1 MNIANIL
8 KEYKEKSLIIF
19 FISLSILGALP
30 LLFFLLINNFSGFG
44 YIIINSEFIIFFEK
58 LCLIN
63 ALLGIFIPT
72 SILIVSFIAGLNR
85 YVISKSF
92 PILTFTTIYGLIF
105 YIFLFVLN
113 FSFIFFSF
121 LNELMGLRLFFII
134 ILIVSS
140 LTFLKILPPI
150 IIGILNFTKL
160 KAIPTIAV
168 ILKKEHQN
176 KIFSLVREIAKK
188 LQARIPDNIIVGL
201 TTDFFASNMDM
212 KIFDGK
218 KEIYIKGETLY
229 ISLPYLRVLTI
240 SELKSIVGHEL
251 AHFSGKDTIYT
262 ILFNPIKIRLN
273 QQFSAFENFLKK
285 NNRTIE
291 KTIVSF
297 VIYPI
302 IFLFNEFSRKDE
314 RISKERELIADMSG
328 SKAAE
333 DSRIMINALC
343 KIGLYELFW
352 DDFEKK
358 YYEEVS
364 LGIKKIDNLS
374 SKFMRLIKEDLDNKK
389 LKIVLHKIFE
399 IEINHPSDT
408 HPSIERRMENLK
420 VLKNEITNESLSNF
434 KPSAANLINDIDII
448 ETNLTLILSELINF
462 KNEQKKLL

>member
-30 LLFFLLINNFSGFG
+30 LFFFLLINNFSGFG

-72 SILIVSFIAGLNR
+72 SILIVSLIAGLNR

-176 KIFSLVREIAKK
+176 KIFSLVQEIAKK

-218 KEIYIKGETLY
+218 KRYI
-229 ISLPYLRVLTI
+229 
-240 SELKSIVGHEL
+240 
-251 AHFSGKDTIYT
+251 
-262 ILFNPIKIRLN
+262 
-273 QQFSAFENFLKK
+273 
-285 NNRTIE
+285 
-291 KTIVSF
+291 
-297 VIYPI
+297 
-302 IFLFNEFSRKDE
+302 
-314 RISKERELIADMSG
+314 
-328 SKAAE
+328 
-333 DSRIMINALC
+333 
-343 KIGLYELFW
+343 
-352 DDFEKK
+352 
-358 YYEEVS
+358 
-364 LGIKKIDNLS
+364 
-374 SKFMRLIKEDLDNKK
+374 
-389 LKIVLHKIFE
+389 
-399 IEINHPSDT
+399 
-408 HPSIERRMENLK
+408 LK
-420 VLKNEITNESLSNF
+420 VKLFTFLSL
-434 KPSAANLINDIDII
+434 I
-448 ETNLTLILSELINF
+448 
-462 KNEQKKLL
+462 